1 MVLKVNRAW
10 KKSGYTIGKFFVN
23 GVRLCESLEDTD
35 RGLNSGMSEALIK
48 MTKIAGQTAI
58 PTGTYTVVLSVSPK
72 FKNKSWAKKY
82 GGLVPELLRVP
93 GYQGVRIH
101 PGTDASSTS
110 GCLIPGDNKAVG
122 KVLNSQKRYYELMDK
137 YLMPA
142 WSRKETITITIK

>member
-72 FKNKSWAKKY
+72 FKNKTWAKKY
-82 GGLVPELLRVP
+82 GGLVPEIKNVP
-93 GYQGVRIH
+93 GYSGVRIH
-101 PGTDASSTS
+101 PLTDATQTD
-110 GCLIPGDNKAVG
+110 GCVGVGENKAVG
-122 KVLNSQKRYYELMDK
+122 KLLNSQKRYFELMDK
-137 YLMPA
+137 YIVPA
-142 WSRKETITITIK
+142 WSRKEQIFIMIK

>member
-10 KKSGYTIGKFFVN
+10 KKAGYTIGKFFVN
-23 GVRLCESLEDTD
+23 GIRLCESLEDTD
-35 RGLNSGMSEALIK
+35 RGLNMGMSEALIK

-82 GGLVPELLRVP
+82 GGLVPEIVGVP
-93 GYQGVRIH
+93 GFSGVRIH
-101 PGTDASSTS
+101 PGNTDKDTE
-110 GCLIPGDNKAVG
+110 GCILIGDNKEVG
-122 KVLNSQKRYYELMDK
+122 KVINSTKRYYELMDK
-137 YLMPA
+137 YIVPA